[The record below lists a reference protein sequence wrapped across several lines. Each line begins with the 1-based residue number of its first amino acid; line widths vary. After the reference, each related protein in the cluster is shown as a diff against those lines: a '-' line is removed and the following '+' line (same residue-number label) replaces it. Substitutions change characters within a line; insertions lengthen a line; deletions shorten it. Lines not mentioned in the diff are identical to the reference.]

1 MTENFEINDNFQ
13 QIKIAVV
20 IAIILGLVTSVFF
33 LVIEKESYS
42 AVYLVPGSI
51 IYNPGNNTV
60 LYAYGV
66 LSSESKK
73 MDYTLDTYI
82 DDELFGSKSFSLNSG
97 ETLEERV
104 ETALPSGAYSWKK
117 ITLVRAAGSTSESV
131 HFWVNKSAA
140 SGV

>member
-1 MTENFEINDNFQ
+1 MTEGFELDDDFQ

-42 AVYLVPGSI
+42 AIYLVPGSI
-51 IYNPGNNTV
+51 IYNPGDNTV
-60 LYAYGV
+60 LYEYGV
-66 LSSESKK
+66 ASSESKK

-82 DDELFGSKSFSLNSG
+82 DDELFRSKLFSLNKG

-104 ETALPSGAYSWKK
+104 VTVLPSGPYNQNK
-117 ITLVRAAGSTSESV
+117 ITLTLTTGSTSESV
-131 HFWVNKSAA
+131 HFWVNKSTT
-140 SGV
+140 